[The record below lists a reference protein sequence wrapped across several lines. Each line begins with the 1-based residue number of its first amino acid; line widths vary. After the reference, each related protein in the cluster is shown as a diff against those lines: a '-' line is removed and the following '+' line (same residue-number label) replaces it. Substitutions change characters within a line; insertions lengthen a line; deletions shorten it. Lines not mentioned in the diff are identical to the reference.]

1 MIINQ
6 SENNLQFPND
16 DLNSQSS
23 FNSNSNSELISTLM
37 LNPKKYREFKLNVNR
52 VNNIDNEINLLKT
65 QDTFKKINFSEII
78 QIEYN
83 EYITSIKESKEIID
97 SLTEND
103 ILDIISHKKLLSFEK
118 HVLEIYS
125 YLIGQ
130 KFFDWTKFREN
141 FNLYDAKTKMSN
153 VNYSKLNVKEINLF
167 LNKISRTGK
176 MKIFLKNI
184 NFSYPGLE
192 SIYEWVRSQIK
203 IYFYLIQNNLIP
215 KKIPVKAE
223 SKSKTYTNLNINKK
237 NKLMLYL
244 CNNMYDDI
252 NNNDKNLEEDKISVF
267 NYSNDKKF
275 NYTNYNRNKNNLLIT
290 GLPDLYNEN
299 NQNNNYTQYSN
310 HNTFYLN
317 KFQNKNNDDYIQKKY
332 FALND
337 KFNTEI
343 INDKKEEK
351 TVKLL
356 PLLKY
361 KTYHQMRQYFNME
374 AKINKKIEKKHLEDV
389 KMSKNNRK
397 NNIKILT
404 MIGNNKIGVL
414 NNIPLFKMQ
423 KIIEET

>member
-6 SENNLQFPND
+6 SENNFQFPND
-16 DLNSQSS
+16 DLNTQSS
-23 FNSNSNSELISTLM
+23 INSNSELISTLM

-78 QIEYN
+78 QIEYD

-130 KFFDWTKFREN
+130 NFFDWKKFREN

-215 KKIPVKAE
+215 KKIPVKAK
-223 SKSKTYTNLNINKK
+223 SKSKTYTNLNINKN

-252 NNNDKNLEEDKISVF
+252 NDKNLDEDKISDF

-317 KFQNKNNDDYIQKKY
+317 KFQNKKNDDYIQKKY
-332 FALND
+332 FALNE

-343 INDKKEEK
+343 IKDKKEEK
-351 TVKLL
+351 TIKLL
-356 PLLKY
+356 KL
-361 KTYHQMRQYFNME
+361 
-374 AKINKKIEKKHLEDV
+374 
-389 KMSKNNRK
+389 
-397 NNIKILT
+397 
-404 MIGNNKIGVL
+404 
-414 NNIPLFKMQ
+414 
-423 KIIEET
+423 